1 MSQKWK
7 VLLAFA
13 GVFIAGV
20 VFGATLGSRW
30 IKWERPAKRPPLSE
44 RLLTRF
50 ESELKLSPEQVEKLR
65 PITQRMEAET
75 HRMRREAAIN
85 YRNAMDAFS
94 QEIGVNLNPEQRELF
109 NQMRQRFRERMER
122 REKEGFRLPD

>member
-13 GVFIAGV
+13 GVFIAGA

-30 IKWERPAKRPPLSE
+30 IKWERPVKRAPLNE

-50 ESELKLSPEQVEKLR
+50 ESELKLSPQQVEKLR
-65 PITQRMEAET
+65 PITKRMEAET

-109 NQMRQRFRERMER
+109 NQMRQRFRERMEK

>member
-1 MSQKWK
+1 MSQNWK
-7 VLLAFA
+7 VVLAFA
-13 GVFIAGV
+13 GVFAAGV

-30 IKWERPAKRPPLSE
+30 IKFERLEKRPPLNE
-44 RLLTRF
+44 RLLSKF
-50 ESELKLSPEQVEKLR
+50 ETELRLTPEQVEKLR
-65 PITQRMEAET
+65 PIAKRMEAET

-94 QEIGVNLNPEQRELF
+94 QEIGVNLNAEQRELF
-109 NQMRQRFRERMER
+109 NQMRQRFRERMEK

>member
-1 MSQKWK
+1 MSQNWK
-7 VLLAFA
+7 VVLAFA
-13 GVFIAGV
+13 GVFAAGV

-30 IKWERPAKRPPLSE
+30 IKFERLEKRPPLNE
-44 RLLTRF
+44 RMLARF
-50 ESELKLSPEQVEKLR
+50 ESELELTPAQVEKLR
-65 PITQRMEAET
+65 PITKRMEAET

-94 QEIGVNLNPEQRELF
+94 QEIGMNLNPEQRELF